1 MDNIS
6 LEFPMRFKKIRLER
20 KLSQESF
27 AKVLEI
33 SPSYVRRIETDNVI
47 PSVKKLIDWFHKLQ
61 LSDREREELLFIHI
75 KDSMAERGYP
85 KAFIDRIILKNNK

>member
-1 MDNIS
+1 MNKEN
-6 LEFPMRFKKIRLER
+6 LEFPAVFKKIRLDR
-20 KLSQESF
+20 KLSQESL

-61 LSDREREELLFIHI
+61 LTDKEREELLFIHL
-75 KDSMAERGYP
+75 KDFMSERGYP
-85 KAFIDRIILKNNK
+85 DTFKSKITFKNF